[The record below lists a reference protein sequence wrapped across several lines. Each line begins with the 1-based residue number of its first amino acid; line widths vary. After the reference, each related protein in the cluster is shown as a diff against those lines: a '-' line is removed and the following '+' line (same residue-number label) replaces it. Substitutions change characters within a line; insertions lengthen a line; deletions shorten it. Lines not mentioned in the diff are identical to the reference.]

1 MADARRLLGEAQD
14 RTDRN
19 QKGVLE
25 AMRPALTRCGF
36 RGDPPW
42 VSGQAYISPPATFP
56 DYYEVWGRDNAG
68 QGAKGQRKITSVPA
82 LVGYLE
88 RALALVDAGGASA
101 LPSRERP
108 RTGVTESPWTADE
121 DAALRRAVAAA
132 RVSGRVNWTSV
143 LGQLLDSRRT
153 EAALRARWDQL
164 GDQPAPQPARSTSPR
179 SRAVAWAAV
188 HPLLGGDDGLPL
200 PPPTRRPPPLSSAL
214 PTTALTDET
223 GECTICYDDGVKIA
237 TLKCCGNKACASCLG
252 RLKEHDWKCYW
263 CRQHVPERSLR
274 AALNGVE
281 VWPPPRPKSA
291 VRKTDE
297 QRRVEPPRERDAP
310 PRPRRAPPSI
320 VGEGAPT
327 RGPGD
332 VDLSGAGPDYICR
345 LGETP
350 GHVGNLLHVAPGA
363 ILDLDQKTAR
373 PRPPGGLGPPV
384 RRAARA
390 AGAARAVARASVT
403 TAEGRD
409 ADARRRAVPPR
420 GRRRRP
426 RRALLLQVPRQ
437 RHAPADLSPFR
448 GGPPGL
454 RHVAAGQLCR
464 KQAAPQ

>member
-1 MADARRLLGEAQD
+1 MDTGESARPAVAVPAPAPAPADGGSTTAASSLPYGGDVQAAMAARDRGAVRALLKHQEESRPKPRREEDASAASAADDAAPAPAAPPEAEKPPAAPGRAFSADLDGPGDAPAAPDEAEAAWVADARRLLGEAQD
-14 RTDRN
+14 RSDRN

-88 RALALVDAGGASA
+88 RALALAEAGGASA

-143 LGQLLDSRRT
+143 LGQLLGETRRT

-164 GDQPAPQPARSTSPR
+164 GDQPAPEPARSTSPR
-179 SRAVAWAAV
+179 SRAVAWAAA

-223 GECTICYDDGVKIA
+223 
-237 TLKCCGNKACASCLG
+237 
-252 RLKEHDWKCYW
+252 
-263 CRQHVPERSLR
+263 
-274 AALNGVE
+274 
-281 VWPPPRPKSA
+281 SA
-291 VRKTDE
+291 
-297 QRRVEPPRERDAP
+297 P
-310 PRPRRAPPSI
+310 
-320 VGEGAPT
+320 
-327 RGPGD
+327 
-332 VDLSGAGPDYICR
+332 
-345 LGETP
+345 
-350 GHVGNLLHVAPGA
+350 
-363 ILDLDQKTAR
+363 
-373 PRPPGGLGPPV
+373 
-384 RRAARA
+384 ARA
-390 AGAARAVARASVT
+390 GGTSST
-403 TAEGRD
+403 SSP
-409 ADARRRAVPPR
+409 VP
-420 GRRRRP
+420 
-426 RRALLLQVPRQ
+426 
-437 RHAPADLSPFR
+437 
-448 GGPPGL
+448 
-454 RHVAAGQLCR
+454 
-464 KQAAPQ
+464 